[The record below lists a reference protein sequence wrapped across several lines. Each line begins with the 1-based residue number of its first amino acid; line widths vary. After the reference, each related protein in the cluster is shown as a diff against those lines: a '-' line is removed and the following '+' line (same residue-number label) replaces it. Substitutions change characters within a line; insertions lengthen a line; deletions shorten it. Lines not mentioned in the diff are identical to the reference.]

1 MISINTVGRVTADI
15 EAKDGKN
22 GARYAKFSIAVPK
35 GYGDKKHTIFFDV
48 IAFDHVA
55 KRLEAAGVKKASYIF
70 VTGDLDVVEF
80 TRKDGTKGQKNE
92 IELHSWSYV
101 NGGKGSE
108 KSEEKK
114 KIRRRNMTNTI
125 AMMKTICLDRKSDLL
140 EG

>member
-22 GARYAKFSIAVPK
+22 GARYAKFSIAVQR
-35 GYGDKKHTIFFDV
+35 GYGDKKRTIFFDV

-114 KIRRRNMTNTI
+114 ENTKKEYDEYYCNDE
-125 AMMKTICLDRKSDLL
+125 ADLP
-140 EG
+140 